1 MADAAQNLPE
11 ISGYQILGMI
21 GAGATSVVYRGLRDR
36 RNVAIKVM
44 RQTEASKAADATG
57 LLFRQEAAALA
68 RLDHPGV
75 VRVIEAGEEN
85 GTKFLVME
93 MVEGESLSAMLSS
106 PLSEEVV
113 LKLGKSLAG
122 GLAEVHRCGLVHRD
136 VKPSNILVQP
146 NGEPKIIDFGF
157 VARMQEAANPTRDA
171 VVGTFLY
178 GAPEQTGM
186 LNRVVDGR
194 SDLYSLGCVLFECAT
209 GKPPFIADDVTE
221 LLRLHSAVAAPRVHD
236 LRPEIRPLVS
246 EIIGKLLSKDPD
258 DRYQTAL
265 GLLWDLEHLT
275 DIEAARTSATP
286 LALGSKD
293 AQFRLVPEIPL
304 VGRISEMASVKH
316 AWQRASNGFGGI
328 IQVEGE
334 GGSGK
339 TRLIRELLQIARD
352 EGALVLAG
360 KAQKSERTPFGPL
373 REAIDELIARLKHS
387 SPAEWE
393 AGRQKL
399 LLAAGDVP
407 GIVKRLSKSLEASF
421 GAVPDVPPLEAD
433 AEQERFYEQVAEF
446 LANVARAFGA
456 AVLQIDDVQ
465 WLDDGTVKI
474 LKQLAPRLDAT
485 PMLLATTAR
494 NDADSE
500 PARAQFVK
508 EMRGDTVERLVLE
521 PLDLEEVDGLV
532 AAHLGGKK
540 LEAFVVEKLASRAN
554 GNPFAIGQYVRALL
568 DQGLLRPTPAGWQV
582 DLEQLN
588 QVVLGNDVVQLL
600 LNRTAFIGQE
610 AQRVLSNAAILGFA
624 FEQDLLVR
632 MLGNAETLVRR
643 GLDEALRGNLIEQAD
658 TNRYLFVHDRVQ
670 EALLQ
675 KLDEAQKK
683 DLSQAAAEA
692 IEALHGTT
700 PADAMLF
707 AIARHYAAGHA
718 ERHQKRVFET
728 SMAAGVN
735 ALENYVN
742 EEAFQLL
749 DRALAAAA
757 NVPDLDRATLAR
769 LRELT
774 GIACSRTGR
783 LKLALEHFNRT
794 LDEVHTDFER
804 AHLRYMIALVHSAE
818 GHNDPAW
825 GEVQE
830 ALGLIG
836 ARMPESR
843 VLQLMSALYY
853 WINTAIRFRTGWGF
867 GKAKGE
873 ERKRREMVSQIL
885 NTAYF
890 VAYYVGDQFRVAMTS
905 FLRLHNS
912 HFLGATAENGK
923 SLAAHGLFLANMFG
937 DKKGAERLGD
947 RGVTICQQLGD
958 NEAIAFCETMK
969 GFAMDYAGATLRGQE
984 IVRNAL
990 PNAIKY
996 CIARDAGRIVGAAGV
1011 TITHRGRARES
1022 VDVIRQQI
1030 PVLRRMGANY
1040 YVSNALGALYVQ
1052 HVILGRAREGLAFR
1066 AEQVQIAAEMPNI
1079 RFVQSFLHLHSIHA
1093 LYEQEDF
1100 GRELED
1106 AIEKFLALRFDH
1118 YLNRLGYL
1126 MIAYVRLEQFLRTQG
1141 KRERRAARRTLI
1153 RALRTASYGPP
1164 LRCVLSPVHRCHVYV
1179 IRAAIARESGRYRK
1193 AMRLLAHA
1201 EDDATESDSPWGLW
1215 AVHRER
1221 ARVAAC
1227 RHDDL
1232 RVRQE
1237 SQRALEIAVTE
1248 GWGPRAN
1255 QIRFEFGLETEKI
1268 GGSKDTLSA
1277 SIGPYSYIGRSF
1289 MRGGSTYLGGRSQA
1303 LRGSTFLGGP
1313 GGGSTYLGGQSLTGT
1328 TGTATVTR
1336 SEFSAQRYFE
1346 ALLDVSLAA
1355 STSMDP
1361 GEQSRAALDAL
1372 VRALGAERGFLF
1384 LVDEKGALTLSAGRT
1399 ADGKDEMPLQ
1409 GYSSTVVKSAHA
1421 GKKPLIVTGTD
1432 EGEALG
1438 SASAVSFD
1446 LRSILAAPLTV
1457 RDRAVGVIYVDSRLM
1472 KGLFTQEHLAILQ
1485 AVGNQIAIALETARA
1500 ARLQLSLEAE
1510 RSKLEHDLELTKAVQ
1525 ALCLP
1530 RTETWESPKFVV
1542 GGVYRPASRCGG
1554 DWWWYEQPTEDTIG
1568 VLIGDVTGH
1577 GAASAMVSASVAS
1590 CYRLLRRTANGL
1602 PGTELLQPLSDAVRE
1617 ITADKFMM
1625 TMSAVSVDTQ
1635 GNLRLGNAGGPPIF
1649 VLRPDKVEV
1658 LSRPGT
1664 PLGAEHFHLGR
1675 CETVLRPGD
1684 RVLLFTDGL
1693 LEVHPPGWKNPLNLR
1708 LLFELFSKTR
1718 GLDLSKAIAWITE
1731 QLGPL
1736 DEHLPDG
1743 SERDDVTFVLI
1754 DYAPPQR

>member
-1 MADAAQNLPE
+1 MADAAQSLPE
-11 ISGYQILGMI
+11 IAGYQILGMI

-36 RNVAIKVM
+36 RDVAIKVM

-68 RLDHPGV
+68 RIDHPGV
-75 VRVIEAGEEN
+75 VKVIEAGEEN

-93 MVEGESLSAMLSS
+93 MVEGESLAAMLSS
-106 PLSEEVV
+106 SMPEDAI
-113 LKLGKSLAG
+113 LKLAKSLAG

-157 VARMQEAANPTRDA
+157 VTRMQEAANPTKDA

-186 LNRVVDGR
+186 LNRTVDGR

-209 GKPPFIADDVTE
+209 GKPPFTANDVTE

-265 GLLWDLEHLT
+265 GLHWDLEHLA
-275 DIEAARTSATP
+275 DIEAARTSSAP
-286 LALGSKD
+286 LSLGSKD
-293 AQFRLVPEIPL
+293 AQFRLVPEIPF
-304 VGRISEMASVKH
+304 VGRVSEMASVKR
-316 AWQRASNGFGGI
+316 AWERASKGFGGI
-328 IQVEGE
+328 VQVEGE

-339 TRLIRELLQIARD
+339 TRLIRELLQIAR
-352 EGALVLAG
+352 GTQALVLAG

-373 REAIDELIARLKHS
+373 REAIEEHVARARRGA
-387 SPAEWE
+387 PAEWE
-393 AGRQKL
+393 AERKKL
-399 LLAAGDVP
+399 LQAAGEVP

-421 GAVPDVPPLEAD
+421 GPVPDIPPLEPD

-446 LANVARAFGA
+446 LANLSRAHGA

-474 LKQLAPRLDAT
+474 LKQLALRLEVT

-500 PARAQFVK
+500 PARERFVK
-508 EMRGDTVERLVLE
+508 EMRGKVERLVLE
-521 PLDLEEVDGLV
+521 PLDLEAVDELV
-532 AAHLGGKK
+532 TAHLGGK
-540 LEAFVVEKLASRAN
+540 LEASVLEKLASRAN

-582 DLEQLN
+582 DSQQLN

-600 LNRTAFIGQE
+600 LNRTAFLGPE
-610 AQRVLSNAAILGFA
+610 AQRVLGAAAILGFG
-624 FEQDLLVR
+624 FEQDLLVQ
-632 MLGNAETLVRR
+632 MLGKGETLVRR
-643 GLDEALRGNLIEQAD
+643 GLDEALRGNLIEQGE

-675 KLDEAQKK
+675 KLDDAQKK

-692 IEALHGTT
+692 VEALHGAT

-718 ERHQKRVFET
+718 ESHQKRVFET

-735 ALENYVN
+735 ALENYAN

-749 DRALAAAA
+749 DRALTASA
-757 NVPDLDRATLAR
+757 NVPELDRATLAR

-774 GIACSRTGR
+774 GVASSRTGR
-783 LKLALEHFNRT
+783 LKLALEHFHKT
-794 LDEVHTDFER
+794 LGEVHTDFER

-843 VLQLMSALYY
+843 AMQLFSALYY
-853 WINTAIRFRTGWGF
+853 WVNTAIRFRTGWGF
-867 GKAKGE
+867 GKARGE

-912 HFLGATAENGK
+912 HFLGPTAENGK
-923 SLAAHGLFLANMFG
+923 SLAAHGLFVANMFG
-937 DKKGAERLGD
+937 DKKGAERLGN
-947 RGVTICQQLGD
+947 RGVAICQQLGD

-990 PNAIKY
+990 ADAVKY

-1022 VDVIRQQI
+1022 IDAMQQHI
-1030 PVLRRMGANY
+1030 PILKRMGANY

-1052 HVILGRAREGLAFR
+1052 HVILGRSREGLAFR
-1066 AEQVQIAAEMPNI
+1066 AEQVQIALDMPNI

-1100 GRELED
+1100 TRELED
-1106 AIEKFLALRFDH
+1106 AIQKFLALRFDH

-1141 KRERRAARRTLI
+1141 KRERRAARRVLLK
-1153 RALRTASYGPP
+1153 ALRTATYGPP

-1179 IRAAIARESGRYRK
+1179 IRAAIAREAGRYRK
-1193 AMRLLAHA
+1193 AMRLLARA
-1201 EDDATESDSPWGLW
+1201 EDDASESDSPWGLW

-1227 RHDDL
+1227 RRDDL

-1237 SQRALEIAVTE
+1237 AQSALEIAVTE

-1255 QIRFEFGLETEKI
+1255 KIRFEFGLEQEKLA
-1268 GGSKDTLSA
+1268 GAKDTLSA

-1289 MRGGSTYLGGRSQA
+1289 MRGGSTFLGGRSQA
-1303 LRGSTFLGGP
+1303 H
-1313 GGGSTYLGGQSLTGT
+1313 GGSTYLGGAGTGSTFLGGQSIAGT
-1328 TGTATVTR
+1328 MGTATVTR
-1336 SEFSAQRYFE
+1336 SDFSAQRYFE
-1346 ALLDVSLAA
+1346 ALLEVSLAA
-1355 STSMDP
+1355 STSTDSDV
-1361 GEQSRAALDAL
+1361 QSRAALDAL
-1372 VRALGAERGFLF
+1372 IRTLGAERGFLF
-1384 LVDEKGALTLSAGRT
+1384 LAGEDGELALAAGRT
-1399 ADGKDEMPLQ
+1399 VEGKDEMPLQ
-1409 GYSSTVVKSAHA
+1409 GYSSTVVRKVHA
-1421 GKKPLIVTGTD
+1421 ERKPLVVTGTD

-1446 LRSILAAPLTV
+1446 LRSIMAAPLTV
-1457 RDRAVGVIYVDSRLM
+1457 RDKAVGVIYVDSRLM
-1472 KGLFTQEHLAILQ
+1472 KGLFTPEHLAILQ
-1485 AVGNQIAIALETARA
+1485 AIGNQMAIALETARG
-1500 ARLQLSLEAE
+1500 ARLQATLESE
-1510 RSKLEHDLELTKAVQ
+1510 RSKLERDLELTKAVQ

-1530 RTETWESPKFVV
+1530 RADVWDGKRFSV
-1542 GGVYRPASRCGG
+1542 GGFYRPASRCGG
-1554 DWWWYEQPTEDTIG
+1554 DWWWHEQPTADSIG
-1568 VLIGDVTGH
+1568 VLLGDVTGH
-1577 GAASAMVSASVAS
+1577 GAASAMVSASAAS
-1590 CYRLLRRTANGL
+1590 CYRLLRRTSD
-1602 PGTELLQPLSDAVRE
+1602 GTPTTDLLEPLSGALRD
-1617 ITADKFMM
+1617 ITAGEFMM
-1625 TMSAVSVDTQ
+1625 TMSALSVDAD
-1635 GNLRLGNAGGPPIF
+1635 GKLRWVNAGGPPIF
-1649 VLRPDKVEV
+1649 VLRPDKVDV
-1658 LSRPGT
+1658 LSSPGT
-1664 PLGAEHFHLGR
+1664 PLGSDQFSLGK
-1675 CETVLRPGD
+1675 CEAVLQPGD
-1684 RVLLFTDGL
+1684 RVFLFTDGL
-1693 LEVHPPGWKNPLNLR
+1693 LELTPPGYHGPLSMR
-1708 LLFELFSKTR
+1708 KLFELFSKTR
-1718 GLDLSKAIAWITE
+1718 GLELSKAMVWFAE
-1731 QLGPL
+1731 RLGPL
-1736 DEHLPDG
+1736 EMINPDG
-1743 SERDDVTFVLI
+1743 TERDDVTFVMV
-1754 DYAPPQR
+1754 DYKLPEE